1 MRNNLLLAVGSG
13 LLSAM
18 LLMIAAS
25 GSLTLTVLA
34 YLTPLP
40 LLILGLSGKN
50 YFAGVA
56 GAVAALVLFLVT
68 TPLVAIIYFF
78 LVALPVTL
86 FCDNAT
92 QMPPRPSSHQG
103 VPATLPSTS
112 AGHLCALISAIPAV
126 LLTILFMYFWFQ
138 QNENTGSV
146 LSKTAESIMTTYQNA
161 LIEKNVAIS
170 PEVGKQ
176 LVLIKNTLVNTAPAL
191 IGIFWMTLF
200 LVNAI
205 IARHVLNR
213 FTQTSPVAFKLSQI
227 DLPHWVMIV
236 FISSGLLGAGL
247 DGEFGLYST
256 NLAAIIAFPILLS
269 GLGVIHLATEKTGYK
284 KPILFSVYTIILIS
298 RWAALTLVF
307 IGMIDHF
314 IKIKAKIESRAA
326 KL

>member
-1 MRNNLLLAVGSG
+1 MRNNLLLALGTG
-13 LLSAM
+13 LLSAV

-25 GSLTLTVLA
+25 GPLMITLLA

-56 GAVAALVLFLVT
+56 GALAALLLFGLT
-68 TPLVAIIYFF
+68 TPMVAVIYFF
-78 LVALPVTL
+78 LVVLPVTL
-86 FCDNAT
+86 FCDSAT
-92 QMPPRPSSHQG
+92 QMQRHASYHGAKGDLSS
-103 VPATLPSTS
+103 AS
-112 AGHLCALISAIPAV
+112 AGRLCALVSVTQV
-126 LLTILFMYFWFQ
+126 LLLTVIFLYFWFQ
-138 QNENTGSV
+138 ENENTQAV
-146 LSKTAESIMTTYQNA
+146 LSKTADAIMVTYQNA
-161 LIEKNVAIS
+161 LIEKNIAIS

-200 LVNAI
+200 LINTV

-227 DLPHWVMIV
+227 ELPHWVIIT
-236 FISSGLLGAGL
+236 FISSGLIAAVS
-247 DGEFGLYST
+247 DGELGLYSI

-284 KPILFSVYTIILIS
+284 KTILFSVYTIILIS
-298 RWAALTLVF
+298 RWAALMLVF

-326 KL
+326 KS

>member
-1 MRNNLLLAVGSG
+1 MRNNLLLAVGTG
-13 LLSAM
+13 LLSAI

-25 GSLTLTVLA
+25 GSLTITLLA

-50 YFAGVA
+50 YLAGVA
-56 GAVAALVLFLVT
+56 GALAALLLFVLA
-68 TPLVAIIYFF
+68 TPMVAVIYFF

-86 FCDNAT
+86 FCDSAT
-92 QMPPRPSSHQG
+92 QVRRRANYNG
-103 VPATLPSTS
+103 VQANLSPASV
-112 AGHLCALISAIPAV
+112 GHLCAQISATPAL
-126 LLTILFMYFWFQ
+126 LLTMLFLYFLFQ
-138 QNENTGSV
+138 QNENTQAV
-146 LSKTAESIMTTYQNA
+146 LSKTAESIMVSYQNA
-161 LIEKNVAIS
+161 LIEKNIAIS

-191 IGIFWMTLF
+191 IGVFWMTLF
-200 LVNAI
+200 LINTV

-227 DLPHWVMIV
+227 ELPHWVIIT
-236 FISSGLLGAGL
+236 FISSGLMAAVL
-247 DGEFGLYST
+247 DGELGLYST

-284 KPILFSVYTIILIS
+284 KTILFSVYTIILIS
-298 RWAALTLVF
+298 RWAALMLVF

-314 IKIKAKIESRAA
+314 IKIKAKIESRSA

>member
-1 MRNNLLLAVGSG
+1 MRNNLLLAVGAG

-25 GSLTLTVLA
+25 GPLTITLLA

-40 LLILGLSGKN
+40 LLILGLSGRN
-50 YFAGVA
+50 CFGGAA
-56 GAVAALVLFLVT
+56 GALAALVLFLVT

-92 QMPPRPSSHQG
+92 QMPTRPGHQG
-103 VPATLPSTS
+103 AQANLPSAS

-126 LLTILFMYFWFQ
+126 LLTILFVYFWFQ
-138 QNENTGSV
+138 QNENTGST
-146 LSKTAESIMTTYQNA
+146 LSKIAESIVVTYQNA

-176 LVLIKNTLVNTAPAL
+176 LLLIKNTLVNTAPAL

-200 LVNAI
+200 LINAMV
-205 IARHVLNR
+205 ARNVLNR
-213 FTQTSPVAFKLSQI
+213 FTKTSPATFKLSQI
-227 DLPHWVMIV
+227 ELPHWVVIV

-247 DGEFGLYST
+247 DGELGLYST

-298 RWAALTLVF
+298 RWAALMLVF

-314 IKIKAKIESRAA
+314 IKIKAKIEGRAP

>member
-1 MRNNLLLAVGSG
+1 MRNNLLLALGTG
-13 LLSAM
+13 LLSAV

-25 GSLTLTVLA
+25 GPLMGTLLA

-56 GAVAALVLFLVT
+56 GALAALLLFGLT
-68 TPLVAIIYFF
+68 TPMVAVIYFF
-78 LVALPVTL
+78 LVVLPVTL
-86 FCDNAT
+86 FCDSAT
-92 QMPPRPSSHQG
+92 QMQRHASYHGAKADLSSASVG
-103 VPATLPSTS
+103 R
-112 AGHLCALISAIPAV
+112 LCALISVTPV
-126 LLTILFMYFWFQ
+126 LLLTILFLYFWFQ
-138 QNENTGSV
+138 QNENTQAV
-146 LSKTAESIMTTYQNA
+146 LSKTAESIMVTYQNA
-161 LIEKNVAIS
+161 LIEKNIAIS

-200 LVNAI
+200 LINAM
-205 IARHVLNR
+205 IARHVLKR
-213 FTQTSPVAFKLSQI
+213 VTQTSPVAFKLSQI
-227 DLPHWVMIV
+227 ELPHWVIIT
-236 FISSGLLGAGL
+236 FISSGLIAAVS
-247 DGEFGLYST
+247 DGELGLYSI

-284 KPILFSVYTIILIS
+284 KTILFSVYTIILIS
-298 RWAALTLVF
+298 RWAALMLVF

-326 KL
+326 KS

>member
-1 MRNNLLLAVGSG
+1 MRNNLLLAVGTG
-13 LLSAM
+13 LLSAI

-25 GSLTLTVLA
+25 GSLTITLLA

-56 GAVAALVLFLVT
+56 GALAAVLLFGLATPMVAV
-68 TPLVAIIYFF
+68 IYFF

-86 FCDNAT
+86 FCDSAT
-92 QMPPRPSSHQG
+92 QMQRHESYHGAQANLSSPSMG
-103 VPATLPSTS
+103 R
-112 AGHLCALISAIPAV
+112 LCALISATPAL
-126 LLTILFMYFWFQ
+126 LLTMLFLYFWFQ
-138 QNENTGSV
+138 QNENTQAV
-146 LSKTAESIMTTYQNA
+146 LSKTAESIIVTYQNA
-161 LIEKNVAIS
+161 LIEKNIAIS

-200 LVNAI
+200 LINAV

-227 DLPHWVMIV
+227 ELPHWVIIT
-236 FISSGLLGAGL
+236 FISSGLIAAVS
-247 DGEFGLYST
+247 DGELGLYSI

-284 KPILFSVYTIILIS
+284 KTILFSVYTIILIS
-298 RWAALTLVF
+298 RWAALMLVF

>member
-13 LLSAM
+13 LLSAI

-25 GSLTLTVLA
+25 GSLTVTVLA

-50 YFAGVA
+50 YYAGVA
-56 GAVAALVLFLVT
+56 GAVAALLLFVIT
-68 TPLVAIIYFF
+68 TPMVAVIYFF
-78 LVALPVTL
+78 LVVLPVTL
-86 FCDNAT
+86 FCDSAT
-92 QMPPRPSSHQG
+92 QMQRRAKYPGGQANLSSASVG
-103 VPATLPSTS
+103 R
-112 AGHLCALISAIPAV
+112 LCALISVTPAL
-126 LLTILFMYFWFQ
+126 LLTMLFLYFLFQ
-138 QNENTGSV
+138 QNENTQAV
-146 LSKTAESIMTTYQNA
+146 LSKTAESIMLTYQNA
-161 LIEKNVAIS
+161 LIEKNIAIS

-200 LVNAI
+200 LINTV

-227 DLPHWVMIV
+227 ELPHWVIIT
-236 FISSGLLGAGL
+236 FISSGLMAAVL
-247 DGEFGLYST
+247 DGELGLYST

-284 KPILFSVYTIILIS
+284 KTILCSVYTIILIS
-298 RWAALTLVF
+298 RWAALMLVF

-314 IKIKAKIESRAA
+314 IKIKAKIESRSA

>member
-1 MRNNLLLAVGSG
+1 MRNNLLLALGTG
-13 LLSAM
+13 LLSAV

-25 GSLTLTVLA
+25 GPLMGTLLA

-56 GAVAALVLFLVT
+56 GALAALLLFGLT
-68 TPLVAIIYFF
+68 TPMVAVIYFF
-78 LVALPVTL
+78 LVVLPVTL
-86 FCDNAT
+86 FCDSAT
-92 QMPPRPSSHQG
+92 QMQRHASYHGAKADLSSASVG
-103 VPATLPSTS
+103 R
-112 AGHLCALISAIPAV
+112 LCALISVTPV
-126 LLTILFMYFWFQ
+126 LLLTILFLYFWFQ
-138 QNENTGSV
+138 QNENTQAV
-146 LSKTAESIMTTYQNA
+146 LSKTADSIMVTYQNA
-161 LIEKNVAIS
+161 LIERNIAIS

-200 LVNAI
+200 LINAM
-205 IARHVLNR
+205 IARHVLKR
-213 FTQTSPVAFKLSQI
+213 FTQTCPVAFKLSQI
-227 DLPHWVMIV
+227 ELPHWVIIT
-236 FISSGLLGAGL
+236 FISSGLIAAVS
-247 DGEFGLYST
+247 DGELALYSI

-284 KPILFSVYTIILIS
+284 KTILFSVYTIILIS
-298 RWAALTLVF
+298 RWAALMLVF
-307 IGMIDHF
+307 IGVIDHF

>member
-1 MRNNLLLAVGSG
+1 MRNNLLLAVGTG
-13 LLSAM
+13 LLSAI

-25 GSLTLTVLA
+25 GSLTITLLA

-56 GAVAALVLFLVT
+56 GALAALLLFGLT
-68 TPLVAIIYFF
+68 TPIVAVVYFF
-78 LVALPVTL
+78 LVVLPVTL
-86 FCDNAT
+86 FCDSVT
-92 QMPPRPSSHQG
+92 QMRKRGNYNGGQADLSSAS
-103 VPATLPSTS
+103 V
-112 AGHLCALISAIPAV
+112 GHLCAQISATPAL
-126 LLTILFMYFWFQ
+126 LLTMLFLYFLFQ
-138 QNENTGSV
+138 ENENTQAV
-146 LSKTAESIMTTYQNA
+146 LSKTAESIMAAYQNA
-161 LIEKNVAIS
+161 LIEKNIAIG

-200 LVNAI
+200 LINAM

-227 DLPHWVMIV
+227 ELPHWVIIT
-236 FISSGLLGAGL
+236 FLSSGLMAAVL
-247 DGEFGLYST
+247 DGEFGLYAT

-284 KPILFSVYTIILIS
+284 KTILFSVYTIILIS
-298 RWAALTLVF
+298 RWAALILVF

-314 IKIKAKIESRAA
+314 IKIKAKIESRSA

>member
-1 MRNNLLLAVGSG
+1 MRNNLLLALGTG
-13 LLSAM
+13 LLSAV

-25 GSLTLTVLA
+25 GPLTGTLLA

-56 GAVAALVLFLVT
+56 GALAALLLFGLT
-68 TPLVAIIYFF
+68 TPKVAVIYFF
-78 LVALPVTL
+78 LVVLPVTL
-86 FCDNAT
+86 FCDSAT
-92 QMPPRPSSHQG
+92 QMQRHTSYHGAKADLSSASVG
-103 VPATLPSTS
+103 R
-112 AGHLCALISAIPAV
+112 LCALISVTPV
-126 LLTILFMYFWFQ
+126 LLLTILFLYFWFQ
-138 QNENTGSV
+138 QNENTQAV
-146 LSKTAESIMTTYQNA
+146 LSKTADSIMVTYQNA
-161 LIEKNVAIS
+161 LIEKNIAIS

-200 LVNAI
+200 LINAM
-205 IARHVLNR
+205 IARHVLKR

-227 DLPHWVMIV
+227 ELPHWVIIT
-236 FISSGLLGAGL
+236 FISSGLIAAVS
-247 DGEFGLYST
+247 DGELGLYSI

-284 KPILFSVYTIILIS
+284 KTILFSVYTIILIS
-298 RWAALTLVF
+298 RWAALMLVF

>member
-1 MRNNLLLAVGSG
+1 MRNNLLLALGTG
-13 LLSAM
+13 LLSAV

-25 GSLTLTVLA
+25 GPLMGTPLA

-56 GAVAALVLFLVT
+56 GALAALLLFGLT
-68 TPLVAIIYFF
+68 TPMVAVIYFF
-78 LVALPVTL
+78 LVVLPVTL
-86 FCDNAT
+86 FCDSAT
-92 QMPPRPSSHQG
+92 QMQRHASYHGAKADPSS
-103 VPATLPSTS
+103 AA
-112 AGHLCALISAIPAV
+112 AGRLCALISVPPV
-126 LLTILFMYFWFQ
+126 LLLTMLFLYFWFQ
-138 QNENTGSV
+138 QNENTQAV
-146 LSKTAESIMTTYQNA
+146 LSKTADAIMVTYQNA
-161 LIEKNVAIS
+161 LIEKNIAIS

-200 LVNAI
+200 LINAM
-205 IARHVLNR
+205 IARHVLKR

-227 DLPHWVMIV
+227 KLPHWVIIT
-236 FISSGLLGAGL
+236 FISSGLIAAVS
-247 DGEFGLYST
+247 DGELGLYSI

-284 KPILFSVYTIILIS
+284 KTILFSVYTIILIS
-298 RWAALTLVF
+298 RWAALMLVF

>member
-1 MRNNLLLAVGSG
+1 MRNNLLLASGTG
-13 LLSAM
+13 LLSAI

-25 GSLTLTVLA
+25 GSLTITLLA

-50 YFAGVA
+50 YFGGVA
-56 GAVAALVLFLVT
+56 GALAALLLFLLT

-92 QMPPRPSSHQG
+92 QMPPRPGHQG
-103 VPATLPSTS
+103 APASQPSAS
-112 AGHLCALISAIPAV
+112 AGYLCALISAIPAV
-126 LLTILFMYFWFQ
+126 MLTILFVYFWFQ
-138 QNENTGSV
+138 QNENTGSL
-146 LSKTAESIMTTYQNA
+146 LSKTAESIMVTYQNA

-176 LVLIKNTLVNTAPAL
+176 LLLIKNTLINTAPAL

-200 LVNAI
+200 LINAM

-213 FTQTSPVAFKLSQI
+213 FTKTPPAAFKLSQI
-227 DLPHWVMIV
+227 DLPHWVVIV

-298 RWAALTLVF
+298 RWAALMLVF

-314 IKIKAKIESRAA
+314 IKIKAKIEGRAT

>member
-1 MRNNLLLAVGSG
+1 MRNNLLLALGTG
-13 LLSAM
+13 LLSAL

-25 GSLTLTVLA
+25 GPLMITLLA

-56 GAVAALVLFLVT
+56 GALAALLLFGLT
-68 TPLVAIIYFF
+68 TPMVAVIYFF
-78 LVALPVTL
+78 LVVLPVTL
-86 FCDNAT
+86 FCDSAT
-92 QMPPRPSSHQG
+92 QMQRHASYHGAKADLSSASVG
-103 VPATLPSTS
+103 R
-112 AGHLCALISAIPAV
+112 LCALISVTPV
-126 LLTILFMYFWFQ
+126 LLLTILFLYFWFQ
-138 QNENTGSV
+138 QNENTQAV
-146 LSKTAESIMTTYQNA
+146 LSKTADSIMVTYQNA
-161 LIEKNVAIS
+161 LIEKNIAIS

-200 LVNAI
+200 LINAM
-205 IARHVLNR
+205 IARHVLKR
-213 FTQTSPVAFKLSQI
+213 FTQTSPVAFTLSKI
-227 DLPHWVMIV
+227 KLPHWVIIT
-236 FISSGLLGAGL
+236 FISSGLIAGVS
-247 DGEFGLYST
+247 DGELGLYSI

-284 KPILFSVYTIILIS
+284 KTILFSVYTIILIS
-298 RWAALTLVF
+298 RWAALMLVF

>member
-1 MRNNLLLAVGSG
+1 
-13 LLSAM
+13 
-18 LLMIAAS
+18 
-25 GSLTLTVLA
+25 
-34 YLTPLP
+34 LTPLP

-50 YFAGVA
+50 YFGGVA
-56 GAVAALVLFLVT
+56 GAFAALVLFLVT

-92 QMPPRPSSHQG
+92 QKPPRPGHRG
-103 VPATLPSTS
+103 APANLPSAS
-112 AGHLCALISAIPAV
+112 AGHLCALICAIPAV

-146 LSKTAESIMTTYQNA
+146 LSKTAESIMATYQDA

-176 LVLIKNTLVNTAPAL
+176 LLLIKNTLINTAPAL

-200 LVNAI
+200 LINAM

-213 FTQTSPVAFKLSQI
+213 FTKTHSATFKLSQI
-227 DLPHWVMIV
+227 ELPHWVVIV

-247 DGEFGLYST
+247 DGELGLYST

-298 RWAALTLVF
+298 RWAALMLVF

-314 IKIKAKIESRAA
+314 IKIKAKIEGRAT

>member
-1 MRNNLLLAVGSG
+1 MRNNLLLAVGTG
-13 LLSAM
+13 LLSAI

-25 GSLTLTVLA
+25 GSLTITLLA

-50 YFAGVA
+50 YFAGLA
-56 GAVAALVLFLVT
+56 GALAALLLFGVT
-68 TPLVAIIYFF
+68 TPIVAVIYFF

-86 FCDNAT
+86 FCDSAT
-92 QMPPRPSSHQG
+92 QMQNHASYHGAQTNQSSPSVG
-103 VPATLPSTS
+103 R
-112 AGHLCALISAIPAV
+112 LCALIAATPAL
-126 LLTILFMYFWFQ
+126 LLTMLFLYFWFQ
-138 QNENTGSV
+138 QNENTQSV
-146 LSKTAESIMTTYQNA
+146 LSKTAESIMISYQNA
-161 LIEKNVAIS
+161 LIEKNIAMS

-200 LVNAI
+200 LINAI
-205 IARHVLNR
+205 IARHILNR

-227 DLPHWVMIV
+227 ELPHWVIIT
-236 FISSGLLGAGL
+236 FISSGLMAAVVDDEL
-247 DGEFGLYST
+247 GLYST

-269 GLGVIHLATEKTGYK
+269 GLGVIHLATEKIGYK
-284 KPILFSVYTIILIS
+284 KTILFSVYTIILIS
-298 RWAALTLVF
+298 RWAALMLVF
-307 IGMIDHF
+307 VGMIDHF